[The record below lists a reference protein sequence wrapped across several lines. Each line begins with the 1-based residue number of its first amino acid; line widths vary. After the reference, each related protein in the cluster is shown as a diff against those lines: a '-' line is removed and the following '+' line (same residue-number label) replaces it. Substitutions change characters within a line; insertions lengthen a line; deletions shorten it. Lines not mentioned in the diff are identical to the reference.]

1 MIFSN
6 FKTSSVKYIINEFDC
21 PKGIVPNIEK
31 YSNIIHHTK
40 CPAVAMVH
48 SRLYYANSFL
58 DIDINFGMKDGEPH
72 YNYTFTEEHP
82 TSQFMHDLIKSVIRV
97 QALPNSNSTLHLQIN
112 SPYSF
117 VTDTKGIELVS
128 LPTNIETEN
137 CVYVPGGLKPY
148 YWIRNLNAA
157 FLLTD
162 MTKMGK
168 VKLRIDKPMC
178 LFYFNKPVDLKL
190 TEQTEKIKSYIAET
204 AGIVNYRSKIEKYYT
219 NVINRRPRK
228 LLS

>member
-6 FKTSSVKYIINEFDC
+6 FKKSSVKYIINEFDC

-31 YSNIIHHTK
+31 YSNIIHQTK

-82 TSQFMHDLIKSVIRV
+82 VSSFMHDLIKTVIRV
-97 QALPNSNSTLHLQIN
+97 QPLPNSNTTLHLQIN

-178 LFYFNKPVDLKL
+178 LFYFNKPVDLKF